1 MKIGKEVMTMYNIIC
16 KSLLAL
22 VLAFVLLIYKMLKLA
37 EARDTHSEHAI
48 AKYEVK
54 CVLQYIKLAKSMLK
68 LSIVAI
74 AAVIIQ
80 IMQLF

>member
-1 MKIGKEVMTMYNIIC
+1 
-16 KSLLAL
+16 
-22 VLAFVLLIYKMLKLA
+22 MLKLA